1 MPSSKIQPATLDN
14 LILVTGG
21 ARSGKSTLAEFLAGS
36 FNENMDGD
44 GKIAYIATMPKLKS
58 DPELMEKI
66 KRHQERRPS
75 TWRTIEAPLSIHEAI
90 ERLPGEFLVCIIDCL
105 SAYVS
110 NLIFDLEDDGQPNAD
125 LNKIE
130 NKLENCLDLLI
141 TEIRNKKNV
150 TFIVVTNE
158 VGWSVVPENRLAR
171 QYRDLLGTANQR
183 LGGEADTVYL
193 CVSGIEL
200 KIKDNGRA
208 IFS

>member
-1 MPSSKIQPATLDN
+1 MPSSKIQPASLDN

-21 ARSGKSTLAEFLAGS
+21 ARSGKSTLAESLAES
-36 FNENMDGD
+36 LTENMDD
-44 GKIAYIATMPKLKS
+44 NGKIAYIATMPKLES

-75 TWRTIEAPLSIHEAI
+75 TWQTIEAPLSIHEAI
-90 ERLPGEFLVCIIDCL
+90 EKLPGEFLVCIIDCL

-110 NLIFDLEDDGQPNAD
+110 NLIFDLENDGQPDAD
-125 LNKIE
+125 LNEVE
-130 NKLENCLDLLI
+130 NKLAECLDLLI
-141 TEIRNKKNV
+141 AAIRSKNNV
-150 TFIVVTNE
+150 NFIVVTNE

-171 QYRDLLGTANQR
+171 QYRDLLGSANQR

-200 KIKDNGRA
+200 KIKHNKE
-208 IFS
+208 

>member
-90 ERLPGEFLVCIIDCL
+90 EKLPGEFLVCIIDCL

-125 LNKIE
+125 L
-130 NKLENCLDLLI
+130 
-141 TEIRNKKNV
+141 KKNV

-183 LGGEADTVYL
+183 MGGEADTVYL